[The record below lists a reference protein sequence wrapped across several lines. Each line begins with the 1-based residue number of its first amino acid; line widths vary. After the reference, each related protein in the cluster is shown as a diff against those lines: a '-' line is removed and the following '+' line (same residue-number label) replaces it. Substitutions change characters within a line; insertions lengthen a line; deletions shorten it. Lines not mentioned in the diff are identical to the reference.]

1 VVVMEV
7 AVEVEEAEEEEAG
20 GVVTSVEEDE
30 AEVVAVVGAE
40 AEEEAVILA
49 ALVEEVATMVVEA
62 LVVEEE
68 TVFEVPEG
76 EVQIAT
82 HEETFNNRHEVT
94 SRMKAARA
102 HRAAGVVLTVT
113 TRIVVKV
120 LAGTII
126 NNLTIK
132 EEHTV
137 EDREEETTTI
147 TVNKTPITGATIGT
161 ELHVNF
167 WSEDYP
173 GPKKSSGRA
182 RRVAFSFMKIQ
193 SLHIQ
198 KVDDYHPAK
207 TDHLSPS
214 PKMKITV
221 CDHALVTN
229 MVDLSKQILQVCAD
243 FLLDKLHS
251 RDIVSGTS

>member
-7 AVEVEEAEEEEAG
+7 AVEVEEEEAG

-40 AEEEAVILA
+40 EEVEAEEEAVILA
-49 ALVEEVATMVVEA
+49 ALVEEVATMEVEA
-62 LVVEEE
+62 LVVEAENSVEVE

-82 HEETFNNRHEVT
+82 HEVETFNNRHEVT

-120 LAGTII
+120 LVVGTI
-126 NNLTIK
+126 NLTIK

-137 EDREEETTTI
+137 EDREETTTI
-147 TVNKTPITGATIGT
+147 TVNKTPITVATIGT

-167 WSEDYP
+167 
-173 GPKKSSGRA
+173 G
-182 RRVAFSFMKIQ
+182 
-193 SLHIQ
+193 
-198 KVDDYHPAK
+198 AK
-207 TDHLSPS
+207 TTRDQKNLLEELDVSRSLS
-214 PKMKITV
+214 
-221 CDHALVTN
+221 
-229 MVDLSKQILQVCAD
+229 
-243 FLLDKLHS
+243 
-251 RDIVSGTS
+251 